1 MPPDVRQFAVF
12 KNLREEHAV
21 FLSPLVEPYSC
32 KAGQVIIRQGL
43 MADHLYIITHGRVEI
58 SYKPYD
64 GNAIT
69 VTHVDEGGLFGWSA
83 VVGSRLYTSSAI
95 AISEVE
101 CIRMRGDRLRKTC
114 IEHPEAGRE
123 ILNCL
128 AAGVGSRWKDA
139 HEQVRSILSQGMN
152 GK

>member
-1 MPPDVRQFAVF
+1 MIPDVRQLAVF
-12 KNLREEHAV
+12 KNLREDHAL
-21 FLSPLVEPYSC
+21 FLAPLIEAHSC
-32 KAGQVIIRQGL
+32 KAGQVIIQQGL
-43 MADHLYIITHGRVEI
+43 TADYLYIITHGRVEI

-69 VTHVDEGGLFGWSA
+69 VTHIDEGGLFGWSA

-95 AISEVE
+95 AISALE
-101 CIRMRGDRLRKTC
+101 CIRMRGDRLRKVC

-128 AAGVGSRWKDA
+128 AAVVGSRWKDA
-139 HEQVRSILSQGMN
+139 HEQVRSILNHGMK